1 MQHLRSRLFVPTC
14 LFGMIAAAGVFAACG
29 DDDDNASATATK
41 STGAS
46 ATATT
51 KPASATPAGGTI
63 DYSTLSG
70 EIAIDGSSTV
80 YPITQ
85 AMAEDFG
92 NVSDVRVNVAFSGT
106 GGGFEKF
113 CRGEIQVSDASR
125 KIKDTE
131 TAACTANNITDVVE
145 IQVAIDALTVVAN
158 PGLDFLDC
166 VTTAQLAQLFKTDGA
181 RKWSDID
188 PAWPANDIHFYYPG
202 TDSGTFDY
210 FLKEVVQKADAAN
223 THRGDGTASEDDN
236 VIAQG
241 VENDPNG
248 IGYFGFAY
256 FQEAGSTLKDL
267 KIDGG
272 SGCVAPAP
280 ETVLNGTYKPLSR
293 PLFVYTRKSFLE
305 KHPTNP
311 VLGFLKFYL
320 DNTDSIV
327 PEVGYVKMT
336 DDTLAEQQA
345 KLKPYIP

>member
-1 MQHLRSRLFVPTC
+1 MQLLRSRSFVLAC
-14 LFGMIAAAGVFAACG
+14 LLALVACAGVFAACG
-29 DDDDNASATATK
+29 DDDDATAT
-41 STGAS
+41 STTA
-46 ATATT
+46 ATAT
-51 KPASATPAGGTI
+51 AATTAAPGTI

-92 NVSDVRVNVAFSGT
+92 NESDVRVNVAFSGT

-113 CRGEIQVSDASR
+113 CRGEIQISDASR

-131 TAACTANNITDVVE
+131 TQACTTNNITDVVE
-145 IQVAIDALTVVAN
+145 IQVAIDALSVVAN

-166 VTTAQLAQLFKTDGA
+166 LTTAQLAQLFKAGGA
-181 RKWSDID
+181 TKWSDID
-188 PAWPANDIHFYYPG
+188 PTWPSDTIHFYYPG

-210 FLKEVVQKADAAN
+210 FLKEVVQKPDATN

-236 VIAQG
+236 VIATG
-241 VENDPNG
+241 VENDANG

-256 FQEAGSTLKDL
+256 FQEAGSRLKDI

-272 SGCVAPAP
+272 SGCVAPSSA
-280 ETVLNGTYKPLSR
+280 TVLDGTYVPLSR
-293 PLFVYTRKSFLE
+293 PLFVYTRKSFLDAF
-305 KHPTNP
+305 PANP
-311 VLGFLKFYL
+311 VLGFLKYYL
-320 DNTDSIV
+320 DNTSSIV

-336 DDTLAEQQA
+336 DATLAEQQA
-345 KLKPYIP
+345 KLEQYLP

>member
-1 MQHLRSRLFVPTC
+1 MQHLRSRSIVLAC
-14 LFGMIAAAGVFAACG
+14 LFAFVAIAAVFAACG

-46 ATATT
+46 STAAATT
-51 KPASATPAGGTI
+51 AGTGTI
-63 DYSTLSG
+63 DYSKLSG

-92 NVSDVRVNVAFSGT
+92 NASDVRVNVAFSGT

-113 CRGEIQVSDASR
+113 CRGEIQISDASR

-131 TAACTANNITDVVE
+131 TQACTANNITDVVE
-145 IQVAIDALTVVAN
+145 LQVAIDGLTVVAN
-158 PGLDFLDC
+158 PGLSFLDC
-166 VTTAQLAQLFKTDGA
+166 LTTAQLVQLFKAGGA
-181 RKWSDID
+181 TKWSDID
-188 PAWPANDIHFYYPG
+188 PTWPADTIHFYYPG

-210 FLKEVVQKADAAN
+210 FLKEVVQKTDATN
-223 THRGDGTASEDDN
+223 NHRGDGTASEDDN
-236 VIAQG
+236 VIATG

-256 FQEAGSTLKDL
+256 FQEAGSRLRDV

-272 SGCVAPAP
+272 SGCVAPTS

-293 PLFVYTRKSFLE
+293 PLFVYTRKSLLDAY
-305 KHPTNP
+305 PTNP

-320 DNTDSIV
+320 DNTSTVV
-327 PEVGYVKMT
+327 PDVGYVKMT
-336 DDTLAEQQA
+336 DATLAEQQA
-345 KLKPYIP
+345 KLEPYLP